1 MLILILVAAV
11 WALVMLA
18 CLALCIATKRT
29 DAQIS
34 LDKAAE
40 CDRPASFVSPPR
52 AHGAVATR

>member
-34 LDKAAE
+34 LDKALSG
-40 CDRPASFVSPPR
+40 PSGGLVPPR
-52 AHGAVATR
+52 ARASTR